1 MVVSKCKRCRAEI
14 PEEAAFCPACGAPK
28 PEELPPESAPKSQ
41 PVPQQAPQPTQT
53 AQPVQPKLKKSS
65 GAGFQG
71 LIDTF
76 LSMKMMLLVILI
88 GILVA
93 WIALIVDQFYPTT
106 NNVDRIMTIL
116 NFTFMAGV
124 GGILLFGGLLN
135 NKFDK
140 YIKLALIVAGG
151 LILATS
157 L

>member
-1 MVVSKCKRCRAEI
+1 MVVSKCKKCGAEI
-14 PEEAAFCPACGAPK
+14 PGEAAFCPACGAPK
-28 PEELPPESAPKSQ
+28 PSELPPEPAPKSQ
-41 PVPQQAPQPTQT
+41 PEPQPVPQP

-65 GAGFQG
+65 GTGFQV

-76 LSMKMMLLVILI
+76 LSMKMMILVILI
-88 GILVA
+88 GVLVA
-93 WIALIVDQFYPTT
+93 WIALIVDQFYPSTA
-106 NNVDRIMTIL
+106 NVDRIMTIL

-140 YIKLALIVAGG
+140 YIKVALIIAGG
-151 LILATS
+151 LILAAS